1 MIITTLFNRKGGVG
15 KSLLNQSVAL
25 HLATKEN
32 KKVLLIDLDSQ
43 ADLTGRIHIDGKQ
56 HNKSTLGDAL
66 VSNGEL
72 RLKDIIIKNPIEQ
85 YKNLDLIPSNENL
98 KYLEDWLNSEDNSDM
113 IIMDWLSEDDNLEI
127 ANSYDYIVWD
137 LSPSNSI
144 VNRNA
149 LITCS
154 NIIFINEFETVESI
168 GAIDKFIDGYMKDCK
183 DLDIDMCDFVII
195 HNKFRPGRPDK
206 TTLKAMEEIEK
217 YKHLHKYFLNT
228 TISNSSVLRNASSER
243 LSIEDYSK
251 QNFGSRNALK
261 QMNEFIE
268 ELKEREIL

>member
-66 VSNGEL
+66 VSDGEL
-72 RLKDIIIKNPIEQ
+72 RLKDIIIKNPIKQ
-85 YKNLDLIPSNENL
+85 YKNLDLIPANEKL
-98 KYLEDWLNSEDNSDM
+98 KYLEDWLITEDNSDM
-113 IIMDWLSEDDNLEI
+113 IIMNWLSEDDNLEI
-127 ANSYDYIVWD
+127 ANSYDYIIWD

-144 VNRNA
+144 ANRNA

-154 NIIFINEFETVESI
+154 NIIFINEYETIESI
-168 GAIDKFIDGYMKDCK
+168 GSINTFINAYIEHCK
-183 DLDIDMCDFVII
+183 DLEIDMCDFAII
-195 HNKFRPGRPDK
+195 NNKFRPGKPDR
-206 TTLKAMEEIEK
+206 TTLKALEEIEK
-217 YKHLHKYFLNT
+217 YEHLHKHFLDT
-228 TISNSSVLRNASSER
+228 KVSNSSVLRNACSER

-261 QMNEFIE
+261 QMNKLIE